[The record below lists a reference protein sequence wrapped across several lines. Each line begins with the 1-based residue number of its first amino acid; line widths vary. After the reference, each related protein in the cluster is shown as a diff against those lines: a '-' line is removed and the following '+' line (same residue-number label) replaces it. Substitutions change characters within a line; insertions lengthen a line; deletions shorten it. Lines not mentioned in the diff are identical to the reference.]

1 LLSGRASSGP
11 DLGALLAVVLVAW
24 VASAHERRCAELG
37 AKVAALKA
45 RCAADR
51 EAVVALRATAVT
63 LRARADRLETSLTFL
78 RDVAARMEGDDP
90 VAAAQAALDLAV
102 ARIGARAGVVA
113 AIEAPADGPPG
124 LVTLASFGTVAAID
138 PRADITAASALL
150 NRRATRAIDVGD
162 QEPGGDPARQGDLR
176 ARGLGNDA
184 SDLVAP
190 ILLRAAAGDGGEA
203 GEPGESGQS
212 GQPVL

>member
-102 ARIGARAGVVA
+102 ARIGARA
-113 AIEAPADGPPG
+113 DGPPG

-162 QEPGGDPARQGDLR
+162 QEP
-176 ARGLGNDA
+176 
-184 SDLVAP
+184 
-190 ILLRAAAGDGGEA
+190 
-203 GEPGESGQS
+203 
-212 GQPVL
+212 